1 LGGDRRA
8 QAAWKRS
15 RESYKD
21 TLDLFLTL
29 VYLKNKKPKKKKKKK
44 TLCTKSNRN
53 HGLWKE
59 ARIIGNGGKKAGPK
73 PIPHSEH
80 RSRGKEVLVCSGKP
94 GVAGTQ
100 YSFCWQP

>member
-1 LGGDRRA
+1 VAQSVKAQTSHGLPTFLREQPADRRLGGDRRA

-44 TLCTKSNRN
+44 TLFTK
-53 HGLWKE
+53 
-59 ARIIGNGGKKAGPK
+59 
-73 PIPHSEH
+73 
-80 RSRGKEVLVCSGKP
+80 
-94 GVAGTQ
+94 
-100 YSFCWQP
+100 

>member
-44 TLCTKSNRN
+44 LYVQSQTETTDY
-53 HGLWKE
+53 
-59 ARIIGNGGKKAGPK
+59 GKRQ
-73 PIPHSEH
+73 E
-80 RSRGKEVLVCSGKP
+80 L
-94 GVAGTQ
+94 
-100 YSFCWQP
+100 